1 MQTHYG
7 IYGGQYISE
16 TLMPALLELS
26 EAYFRISAE
35 SDFQDE
41 LKLLLRDYVGRESP
55 LYFARRLSAQLGS
68 ARIYLKRED
77 LNHTGAHKINN
88 CLGQALLARRMGK
101 RRLIAETGAGM
112 HGVATATVAA
122 LLGMDCEVYMGSCD
136 VRRQAVNVERM
147 QTLGARVI
155 EVSEGSATLKDAMNE
170 ALRDWSARPEDTF
183 YLIGTVAGPYPYP
196 RLVKDFQSVIGI
208 EARRQCLEQT
218 GSLPDQ
224 VIACVGGGSNAMG
237 LFAGFENDA
246 AVQLVGVEA
255 AGKGLDSGE
264 HAASICAGR
273 PGILHGCKTYLL
285 QDPQGQILD
294 TYSVSAGLDYPG
306 VGPEHSFFADC
317 GKAKYYAVTDAQAIE
332 AFDMLAKFEG
342 IIPALESAHA
352 LAYAIAR
359 AKKSEKD
366 ELLLVNLSG
375 RGDKDMDN
383 VRRYRQELA

>member
-1 MQTHYG
+1 
-7 IYGGQYISE
+7 
-16 TLMPALLELS
+16 
-26 EAYFRISAE
+26 
-35 SDFQDE
+35 
-41 LKLLLRDYVGRESP
+41 
-55 LYFARRLSAQLGS
+55 
-68 ARIYLKRED
+68 
-77 LNHTGAHKINN
+77 
-88 CLGQALLARRMGK
+88 
-101 RRLIAETGAGM
+101 IAETGAGM

-122 LLGMDCEVYMGSCD
+122 LLGMECEVYMGSCD

-147 QTLGARVI
+147 QTLGAKVI

>member
-1 MQTHYG
+1 
-7 IYGGQYISE
+7 
-16 TLMPALLELS
+16 
-26 EAYFRISAE
+26 
-35 SDFQDE
+35 
-41 LKLLLRDYVGRESP
+41 
-55 LYFARRLSAQLGS
+55 
-68 ARIYLKRED
+68 
-77 LNHTGAHKINN
+77 
-88 CLGQALLARRMGK
+88 
-101 RRLIAETGAGM
+101 
-112 HGVATATVAA
+112 
-122 LLGMDCEVYMGSCD
+122 
-136 VRRQAVNVERM
+136 
-147 QTLGARVI
+147 
-155 EVSEGSATLKDAMNE
+155 
-170 ALRDWSARPEDTF
+170 
-183 YLIGTVAGPYPYP
+183 
-196 RLVKDFQSVIGI
+196 
-208 EARRQCLEQT
+208 
-218 GSLPDQ
+218 
-224 VIACVGGGSNAMG
+224 
-237 LFAGFENDA
+237 
-246 AVQLVGVEA
+246 VQLVGVEA